1 MLVGRWL
8 PLSADASLAL
18 GTGGQTASTTLPIGL
33 APHRGVN
40 RVLNLD
46 VPNAPGEY
54 LLVLDVVTPDRGSL
68 VATGVQPTLVRI
80 TVTAGS

>member
-1 MLVGRWL
+1 VVGRWL
-8 PLSADASLAL
+8 PLSADASIAI
-18 GTGGQTASTTLPIGL
+18 GAASQTASAALPIGL
-33 APHRGVN
+33 APHHGAT

-46 VPNAPGEY
+46 VPSAPGEY
-54 LLVLDVVTPDRGSL
+54 LLLLDVVTPDRGSL